1 MAQRAASGAQGRTN
15 RRFLLVAILL
25 AGLSAALVY
34 AKISANDTTHSTT
47 VAAGDQQVV
56 VAKIPIKE
64 RTTITAAMLEVKS
77 VPLNSIAF
85 GAFKD
90 VTGAV
95 GKVTKYPVEVNQQLV
110 GSAVI
115 DTSRPIANAA
125 LSYVV
130 PTGKRAMSI
139 SASQV
144 ANAGGLIL
152 PGDWVD
158 IVWGCCSD
166 KSVVT
171 KTLLR
176 NIQVVAVAQSI
187 VPSGPVTN
195 TNTNATV
202 VAGAPA
208 PAVGS
213 TNPVAASAAIALPE
227 ASTVTLILTPEE
239 SQILFLAEANGKLRL
254 TERGVGDQDTPDSGY
269 VFITQPQLLPPEAI
283 SALPDSLKPDGYK
296 R

>member
-1 MAQRAASGAQGRTN
+1 MN

-34 AKISANDTTHSTT
+34 AKISANSGGSSSAK
-47 VAAGDQQVV
+47 VSAGDSQVV
-56 VAKIPIKE
+56 VAKVPIRE

-77 VPLNSIAF
+77 VRLPLAT
-85 GAFKD
+85 GAFTT
-90 VTGAV
+90 VQEAV
-95 GKVTKYPVEVNQQLV
+95 GKVTKFPVETNQQLV
-110 GSAVI
+110 DSAVI
-115 DTSRPIANAA
+115 DTSRPIAGAA

-152 PGDWVD
+152 PGDWID

-166 KSVVT
+166 KPVVT

-176 NIQVVAVAQSI
+176 NIQVVAVAQTI
-187 VPSGPVTN
+187 VPSGPVNDARPT
-195 TNTNATV
+195 AA
-202 VAGAPA
+202 AGAPA
-208 PAVGS
+208 APAAGAS
-213 TNPVAASAAIALPE
+213 TNPVAASASVAVPD
-227 ASTVTLILTPEE
+227 ASTVTLLLTPEE
-239 SQILFLAEANGKLRL
+239 VQILFLAEANGRLRL
-254 TERGVGDQDTPDSGY
+254 TARGVGDQDTPDTGN
-269 VFITQPQLLPPEAI
+269 VLITQPQLLPVEALN
-283 SALPDSLKPDGYK
+283 ALPDALKPAGYT

>member
-34 AKISANDTTHSTT
+34 AKISANDTSTSTT
-47 VAAGDQQVV
+47 VSAGDQQVV

-77 VPLNSIAF
+77 VPLNSVAV
-85 GAFKD
+85 GAYGD
-90 VTGAV
+90 ISTAV
-95 GKVTKYPVEVNQQLV
+95 GKVTKFPVEVNQQLV

-144 ANAGGLIL
+144 GNAGGLIL

-158 IVWGCCSD
+158 IVWACCSD
-166 KSVVT
+166 RVVVS

-176 NIQVVAVAQSI
+176 NIQVVAVAQTI
-187 VPSGPVTN
+187 VPSGPVTT
-195 TNTNATV
+195 TNTNPTV
-202 VAGAPA
+202 TAGAPVLA
-208 PAVGS
+208 PGS
-213 TNPVAASAAIALPE
+213 TNPVAASDAVAVPD
-227 ASTVTLILTPEE
+227 ASTVTMLLTPEQA
-239 SQILFLAEANGKLRL
+239 QILFLAEAGGKLRL
-254 TERGVGDQDTPDSGY
+254 TARGVGDQDTPDSGY
-269 VFITQPQLLPPEAI
+269 VIVTQPELLPIDAI
-283 SALPDSLKPDGYK
+283 SALPDALKPDGYK

>member
-34 AKISANDTTHSTT
+34 AKISAGDTSTST
-47 VAAGDQQVV
+47 KVAAGDQQVV
-56 VAKIPIKE
+56 VAKVPIKE
-64 RTTITAAMLEVKS
+64 RTTITAAMLDVKS
-77 VPLNSIAF
+77 VPLNTIAL
-85 GAFKD
+85 GAFTD
-90 VTGAV
+90 VPTAV
-95 GKVTKYPVEVNQQLV
+95 GKVTKFPVEVNQQLV
-110 GSAVI
+110 SAAVI
-115 DTSRPIANAA
+115 DTSRPITNAA

-166 KSVVT
+166 KAIVT

-176 NIQVVAVAQSI
+176 NIQVVAVAQTI
-187 VPSGPVTN
+187 VSSGPVTSAN
-195 TNTNATV
+195 PTAA
-202 VAGAPA
+202 AGAPA
-208 PAVGS
+208 AAPGVS
-213 TNPVAASAAIALPE
+213 TNPVAASNAIPVPE
-227 ASTVTLILTPEE
+227 ASTVTLLLTPQEV
-239 SQILFLAEANGKLRL
+239 QILFLAESNGKLRL
-254 TERGVGDQDTPDSGY
+254 SERGVGDQDTPDTGY
-269 VFITQPQLLPPEAI
+269 VIITQPQLLPVDALRD
-283 SALPDSLKPDGYK
+283 LPDALKPDGYK

>member
-1 MAQRAASGAQGRTN
+1 MAQRAAGGAQGRTN

-34 AKISANDTTHSTT
+34 AKISANDTTHSTS
-47 VAAGDQQVV
+47 VAVGDQQVV

-64 RTTITAAMLEVKS
+64 RTTITASMLEVKS
-77 VPLNSIAF
+77 VPLNSVAV
-85 GAFKD
+85 GAYTD
-90 VTGAV
+90 ITGAV

-125 LSYVV
+125 LSLVV

-144 ANAGGLIL
+144 GNAGGLIL

-158 IVWGCCSD
+158 NVWGCCTD
-166 KSVVT
+166 RLVIT

-195 TNTNATV
+195 TNLNATPAV
-202 VAGAPA
+202 GAPA
-208 PAVGS
+208 VAPGS
-213 TNPVAASAAIALPE
+213 TNPVAASAAVAVPE
-227 ASTVTLILTPEE
+227 AATVTLLLTPEE
-239 SQILFLAEANGKLRL
+239 SQILFLAESGGKLRL
-254 TERGVGDQDTPDSGY
+254 TERGVGDQDTPDTPN
-269 VFITQPQLLPPEAI
+269 VLINQPQLLPLDAV
-283 SALPDSLKPDGYK
+283 SSLPDSLKPDGYK